1 MLAKSFRLTLLLSFA
16 LVSAACSTHYGA
28 AKIVSNP
35 PGAEV
40 ISDEDG
46 TIIGTTPTTAWWK
59 DSSSR
64 RKNIILR
71 FKKDGY
77 YEKVTPFWLSMRHKN
92 LKDAQSATQLVE
104 VVLDSRAGQ

>member
-1 MLAKSFRLTLLLSFA
+1 MTIKQTRLILILASSLLLG
-16 LVSAACSTHYGA
+16 ACSTHYGSA
-28 AKIVSNP
+28 QIVSNP

-92 LKDAQSATQLVE
+92 LKDAQKSTQLVE
-104 VVLDSRAGQ
+104 VVLDSRNK

>member
-1 MLAKSFRLTLLLSFA
+1 MFNRHTRLIPILGFA
-16 LVSAACSTHYGA
+16 LLVSACSTHYGA
-28 AKIVSNP
+28 AKIVSSP

-46 TIIGTTPTTAWWK
+46 TIIGITPTTAWWR
-59 DSSSR
+59 DGSSR

-77 YEKVTPFWLSMRHKN
+77 YEKVTPFWLSMRHN
-92 LKDAQSATQLVE
+92 SLKDAQENTQLVE

>member
-1 MLAKSFRLTLLLSFA
+1 MQINPHRLLLTLLTAVAISG
-16 LVSAACSTHYGA
+16 CSTHYGA
-28 AKIVSNP
+28 VQIVSNP

-71 FKKDGY
+71 IKKDGY

-92 LKDAQSATQLVE
+92 LKDAKAGTQLIE
-104 VVLDSRAGQ
+104 VNLDSRNGQ

>member
-1 MLAKSFRLTLLLSFA
+1 MLKKLAKTITVIGCSLLFS
-16 LVSAACSTHYGA
+16 ACSSHYGSA
-28 AKIVSNP
+28 TIISNP

-46 TIIGTTPTTAWWK
+46 RVIGTTPTTAWWK

-77 YEKVTPFWLSMRHKN
+77 YEKVTPFWLSMRHTN
-92 LKDAQSATQLVE
+92 LEQAKQGTQVLE
-104 VVLDSRAGQ
+104 VVLQRKD

>member
-1 MLAKSFRLTLLLSFA
+1 MLTRHFRTLILICLVTLTS
-16 LVSAACSTHYGA
+16 ACSTHYGA

-59 DSSSR
+59 DGNSR

-77 YEKVTPFWLSMRHKN
+77 YEKVTPFWLSMRHTN
-92 LKDAQSATQLVE
+92 LKDAQANTQLVE